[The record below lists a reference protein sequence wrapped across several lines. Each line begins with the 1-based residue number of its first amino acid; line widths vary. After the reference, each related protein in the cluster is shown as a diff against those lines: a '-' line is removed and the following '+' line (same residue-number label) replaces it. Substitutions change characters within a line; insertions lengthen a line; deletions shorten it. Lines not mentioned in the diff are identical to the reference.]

1 MGFEASLNFFHI
13 NSMLNP
19 HLSEAI
25 DVSDFDLLVNYET
38 FLIEDKVESL
48 IYDFSTFVS
57 AVGGNLGLFLG
68 LSLFSV
74 YEILV
79 YILRDRTIF

>member
-1 MGFEASLNFFHI
+1 
-13 NSMLNP
+13 MLNP
-19 HLSEAI
+19 HLNEAI
-25 DVSDFDLLVNYET
+25 DTSDFDLLVNYET

-48 IYDFSTFVS
+48 IYDFSTFLS

-74 YEILV
+74 YEIFV
-79 YILRDRTIF
+79 NILKDRTLF